1 LHWRKIYLVT
11 AILALGSVL
20 CAELYWRHL
29 SYRPT
34 VVDDKNLWSV
44 HRQRISDKPQT
55 LAVLGASRIQLGF
68 SPEVFHSLYPDW
80 TLSNLTINA
89 NYPVAAL
96 ADLADNTDFMGVVLM
111 AVDARSLIHIFHD
124 MQQPWVDY
132 YQRDFGP
139 GLWLHSRLATYKQSR
154 LVTANPE
161 FSIVSRLT
169 AWMNGDP
176 KPHVTYVIFDRLRF
190 GKADYR
196 QINAGYHRRIR
207 SKETR
212 KTFSKMLTPP
222 ADEWLESNQR
232 LLHWIDR
239 IQQRGGKVV
248 LIRMPISQEPWEED
262 ERTLPRRD
270 YWDLLTGQEGVLSL
284 HFKDSPEL
292 DSYSLPDGSHMD
304 FRDKEAFTNDL
315 LHQLME
321 FGYMPGSTRGSGK
334 HQ

>member
-1 LHWRKIYLVT
+1 LHWRKIYLVV
-11 AILALGSVL
+11 AILSLGSVL
-20 CAELYWRHL
+20 GAELYWRHL

-44 HRQRISDKPQT
+44 HRQRISDNPQT

-68 SPEVFHSLYPDW
+68 SPEVFHALYPDW
-80 TLSNLTINA
+80 TLANLTINA

-96 ADLADNTDFMGVVLM
+96 ADLADNTEFNGVVLM
-111 AVDARSLIHIFHD
+111 AIDARSLIDIFHS

-139 GLWLHSRLATYKQSR
+139 GLWLHSQIATFKQSK
-154 LVTANPE
+154 LVTANAE
-161 FSIVSRLT
+161 FSLT
-169 AWMNGDP
+169 RRFAAWLSGGRA
-176 KPHVTYVIFDRLRF
+176 PHITYVVFDRSRF
-190 GKADYR
+190 GKADYE
-196 QINAGYHRRIR
+196 QIDASYHKRKR
-207 SKETR
+207 SETTQ
-212 KTFSKMLTPP
+212 KTSSRLLTPP
-222 ADEWLESNQR
+222 ADEWLESNEK
-232 LLHWIDR
+232 LLHWINR

-248 LIRMPISQEPWEED
+248 LIRMPTSQEPWEDD
-262 ERTLPRRD
+262 EKTLPRRD

-315 LHQLME
+315 LHKLKE
-321 FGYMPGSTRGSGK
+321 LGYMPGSSYSP
-334 HQ
+334 

>member
-1 LHWRKIYLVT
+1 MHWRKIYLLT
-11 AILALGSVL
+11 AIIALGSVL
-20 CAELYWRHL
+20 SAELYWRHL

-68 SPEVFHSLYPDW
+68 SPEAFHSLYPDW
-80 TLSNLTINA
+80 TLANLTINA

-96 ADLADNTDFMGVVLM
+96 ADLADNTEFNGVVLM
-111 AVDARSLIHIFHD
+111 AIDARSLIDIFHS

-132 YQRDFGP
+132 FHRDFGP
-139 GLWLHSRLATYKQSR
+139 GLWLHSQMATFKQSK
-154 LVTANPE
+154 LVTANAE
-161 FSIVSRLT
+161 FSLTRMLAARL
-169 AWMNGDP
+169 GGGS
-176 KPHVTYVIFDRLRF
+176 KPHVTYVVFDHSRF
-190 GKADYR
+190 GEADYL
-196 QINAGYHRRIR
+196 QIDAGYHRRER
-207 SKETR
+207 SKATR
-212 KTFSKMLTPP
+212 KTSSELLTPP
-222 ADEWLESNQR
+222 ADEWLESNGN

-248 LIRMPISQEPWEED
+248 LIRMPISQGPWDDD
-262 ERTLPRRD
+262 EKSLPRRD

-321 FGYMPGSTRGSGK
+321 LGYMPGSSYSP
-334 HQ
+334 